1 MRILALKTFAVTIGL
16 HYNDN
21 NTLTALKQL
30 TTVSMLLCMR
40 NSRYVQIYTRMLLLH
55 IYGLTAS

>member
-21 NTLTALKQL
+21 NTLSALKQL
-30 TTVSMLLCMR
+30 TTVSMLLCIQ
-40 NSRYVQIYTRMLLLH
+40 YVIIATYKYCNLFEELF
-55 IYGLTAS
+55 